1 MHCRW
6 SRIQRLSRRLGS
18 SLGAGYC
25 SWHRS
30 YLARRLGNS
39 NIFVCTAVVKE
50 PAIFVWNHTLH
61 KHDVRD
67 LADFLPLPFRGED
80 GRVGAREEF
89 AGIVAV
95 EDSNSGAV
103 DEMIVGTVVNQHD
116 ALLGED
122 WWGAGLDDAGVKHSG
137 ATRKD
142 GSLCGFGP
150 VKEIGGVGEAHLVGL
165 IGGSAEPVHPIFAVD
180 LLGNNG
186 AGFCPAFVPIS
197 FVGGK
202 DDAFALPVD
211 EIE

>member
-67 LADFLPLPFRGED
+67 LADFLPLPFRGVD
-80 GRVGAREEF
+80 GRVGAVQEV
-89 AGIVAV
+89 AGVVASD
-95 EDSNSGAV
+95 DSDGAAVHEIIDVPVV
-103 DEMIVGTVVNQHD
+103 DE
-116 ALLGED
+116 
-122 WWGAGLDDAGVKHSG
+122 DDA
-137 ATRKD
+137 
-142 GSLCGFGP
+142 
-150 VKEIGGVGEAHLVGL
+150 
-165 IGGSAEPVHPIFAVD
+165 
-180 LLGNNG
+180 
-186 AGFCPAFVPIS
+186 
-197 FVGGK
+197 
-202 DDAFALPVD
+202 
-211 EIE
+211 

>member
-6 SRIQRLSRRLGS
+6 SRIQRLSRRLES

-80 GRVGAREEF
+80 GRVGAVEEF

-95 EDSNSGAV
+95 EDSDAGAV
-103 DEMIVGTVVNQHD
+103 DEIVVAAVVDEDDAAAGENGAMSWLHD
-116 ALLGED
+116 A
-122 WWGAGLDDAGVKHSG
+122 
-137 ATRKD
+137 
-142 GSLCGFGP
+142 
-150 VKEIGGVGEAHLVGL
+150 
-165 IGGSAEPVHPIFAVD
+165 
-180 LLGNNG
+180 
-186 AGFCPAFVPIS
+186 
-197 FVGGK
+197 
-202 DDAFALPVD
+202 
-211 EIE
+211 